1 MLRNI
6 TQLIN
11 LRAQTITGMTGLV
24 DKKKLSYPV
33 ANRKIKEYVESQQQE
48 IEMTIYASGPLD
60 STENVPLVW
69 MTLMCQYSQKKCLLT
84 FGEELKISSNNK
96 TL

>member
-6 TQLIN
+6 THLIK
-11 LRAQTITGMTGLV
+11 LRAQTITRMTGLV

-48 IEMTIYASGPLD
+48 FEMTIYASGPLD
-60 STENVPLVW
+60 STENVQLVL
-69 MTLMCQYSQKKCLLT
+69 MTLICQYSQKKCLLT
-84 FGEELKISSNNK
+84 FGEGLKISSNNQ